1 MNMRQNRNG
10 ASRIGQF
17 VLGSLLSAGP
27 LIAGSTLGFSREKYE
42 TIEASAMGTD
52 TQVGQ
57 MVNVT
62 LNIYEYSTEDDRQT
76 LLQAFQ
82 KGQDQGLVNAL
93 TKMKAVGH
101 MEITGFL
108 GYDCSYIRM
117 IPTPTGR
124 QIRFVTNRAIRFGEA
139 FSDAQSMSYDL
150 TGGEIDL
157 NDTDMKKSTG
167 VLYPRA
173 RLVLDK
179 EGQVKIELT
188 QNPWKLVNILDR
200 K

>member
-1 MNMRQNRNG
+1 MNMRQTRNG
-10 ASRIGQF
+10 APRIGQLA
-17 VLGSLLSAGP
+17 LGSLLAVGL

-42 TIEASAMGTD
+42 TIEASAEGTG

-62 LNIYEYSTEDDRQT
+62 LNIYDYSTEDDRQT

-101 MEITGFL
+101 MELTGFL
-108 GYDCSYIRM
+108 GYDCSFIRS

-124 QIRFVTNRAIRFGEA
+124 QIRFVTNRTIRFGEA

-150 TGGEIDL
+150 SGGEIDL
-157 NDTDMKKSTG
+157 NDTDKKKSTG

-173 RLVLDK
+173 RIVLDK
-179 EGQVKIELT
+179 EGQLKIELT